1 MKVKI
6 VVRGPEWRQ
15 VEHVAEIDAEAGVL
29 SVISEAMAIFWDVY
43 PDAPPLQKT
52 ILIDHA

>member
-1 MKVKI
+1 MNVKI
-6 VVRGPEWRQ
+6 VVRGPDWRQ
-15 VEHVAEIDAEAGVL
+15 VEHLAEIDAEQDVVRVVA
-29 SVISEAMAIFWDVY
+29 EAMAMFWDFY